1 MANRTPS
8 LRQVLTPCCNWP
20 KAQSLPAA
28 IHKSAL
34 LAETGSIGG
43 ALDSRA
49 LLWSYIL
56 TDVMEALRI
65 PQSPSKARPPRKRAG
80 SFTAMIALKE
90 GRGAFAEAL
99 IAALGAKAGCPFTL
113 TFDQRAGVLAALGR
127 VSAWTT
133 FGGRSV
139 EFREA
144 PADNG
149 GVSPHKH
156 RLADYLR
163 PKTLVMLLLG
173 FSSGLPFYLV
183 GNTFGYW
190 LRDEHTSL
198 TAIGFLSW
206 VGIAYSLQFLWAPL
220 MDRVDLPLFKRLGH
234 RRGWMMFSQIVIGLA
249 LSAMGGTGTKAGL
262 GRLGAF
268 ALVVAFAS
276 STQDIVVDAWRIE
289 SADDGEEQG
298 LLASA
303 YQFSY
308 RLALLATDSLILIV
322 AGTVGWRVS
331 YGIYGACMAV
341 GMLATWFAKEP
352 ERANAVL
359 DAKKREAPLWTP
371 RGFFDAVVGPFI
383 AFFRAHGWLALVM
396 LAAISLYRV
405 PDFVMGPM
413 ANPYYHDLGP
423 SKETVGAVRG
433 SIGLIATFAGIAA
446 GGFCSL
452 KLGYMRA
459 LIIGG
464 ILQAA
469 AIAAYASLAFAGTT
483 TTLFALVMAGDNFG
497 IGFAGV
503 ALVAYMSSL
512 TSIGYTA
519 TQYAL
524 LSSTYALLGK
534 ILKGFSGAEVESL
547 SAT

>member
-1 MANRTPS
+1 M
-8 LRQVLTPCCNWP
+8 
-20 KAQSLPAA
+20 
-28 IHKSAL
+28 
-34 LAETGSIGG
+34 
-43 ALDSRA
+43 
-49 LLWSYIL
+49 
-56 TDVMEALRI
+56 
-65 PQSPSKARPPRKRAG
+65 
-80 SFTAMIALKE
+80 
-90 GRGAFAEAL
+90 
-99 IAALGAKAGCPFTL
+99 
-113 TFDQRAGVLAALGR
+113 
-127 VSAWTT
+127 
-133 FGGRSV
+133 SV
-139 EFREA
+139 EFGEA
-144 PADNG
+144 PVENE

-156 RLADYLR
+156 RIADYLR
-163 PKTLVMLLLG
+163 PKTLAMLLLG

-206 VGIAYSLQFLWAPL
+206 VGIAYSLKFLWAPL

-234 RRGWMMFSQIVIGLA
+234 RRGWMMFSQIVVGLA
-249 LSAMGGTGTKAGL
+249 LTAMGGTGTKAGL
-262 GRLGAF
+262 GRLGAL

-308 RLALLATDSLILIV
+308 RLALLCTDSVILIV
-322 AGTVGWRVS
+322 AAAVGWRMS
-331 YGIYGACMAV
+331 YGIYGACMAI
-341 GMLATWFAKEP
+341 GIIATWFAKEP
-352 ERANAVL
+352 ERARGVM
-359 DAKKREAPLWTP
+359 DEKRGAPRWT
-371 RGFFDAVVGPFI
+371 RFFDAVVGPFI

-396 LAAISLYRV
+396 LAAISLYRL
-405 PDFVMGPM
+405 PDFIMGPM
-413 ANPYYHDLGP
+413 ANPYYHDIGFT
-423 SKETVGAVRG
+423 KQTVGAVRG
-433 SIGLIATFAGIAA
+433 SIGLIATFAGITA

-469 AIAAYASLAFAGTT
+469 ATAAFATLAFAGTSIP
-483 TTLFALVMAGDNFG
+483 LFALVMVGDNFSLS
-497 IGFAGV
+497 FAGV

-512 TSIGYTA
+512 TNLGYTA

-524 LSSTYALLGK
+524 LSSTYAWLGK
-534 ILKGFSGAEVESL
+534 ILKGFSGAAVESL
-547 SAT
+547 STTHGLIHAYGIFFIACGLTGVPAVLLFAALGYWHRRKQPAPAAA